1 MMQTAR
7 RVIISEFGAPEK
19 MRIVSTDLPEP
30 ATGEV
35 LLRQTAI
42 GLNFIDI
49 YQRRGVYPLPL
60 PTGLG
65 HEATGIVEAVGSGVD
80 KFKAGDRVAY
90 MHAGI
95 GAYAD
100 YRNVAADR
108 LVSIPAG
115 ISDEQASALLFKGI
129 TAQYLLKRTH
139 IVKQGEIVLIHAA
152 AGGVGQ
158 ILCQWAKGL
167 GAFVIGTAGTEEKCA
182 IAKEAGADIA
192 VNYSKEDW
200 QAALLLATG
209 GKKANVVY
217 DSVGKDT
224 FLKSLDCTAQFGLVV
239 LFGAASGPAP
249 AIDPELLNKKG
260 CLFLT
265 RPSVFPHNADSAV
278 FRANA
283 AELFDVIASGTVNSS
298 IGHRFKLE
306 DIIEAHKT
314 AEART
319 TMGATLI
326 IP

>member
-1 MMQTAR
+1 MKNAR
-7 RVIISEFGAPEK
+7 RVLITEFGPPENMK
-19 MRIVSTDLPEP
+19 IVSSQLPEP
-30 ATGEV
+30 SAGEV
-35 LLRQTAI
+35 QIRQTAI

-65 HEATGIVEAVGSGVD
+65 HEAAGVIESVGTGVD
-80 KFKAGDRVAY
+80 LFKPGDRVAY

-108 LVSIPAG
+108 LVKIPAEV
-115 ISDEQASALLFKGI
+115 SDEQAAALLFKGI
-129 TAQYLLKRTH
+129 TAQYLLKKTH
-139 IVKQGEIVLIHAA
+139 MVKKDEVILVHAA

-167 GAFVIGTAGTEEKCA
+167 GAFVIGTAGSPEKCA
-182 IAKEAGADIA
+182 VAKQAGADIA
-192 VNYSKEDW
+192 IDYSKENWPAD
-200 QAALLLATG
+200 LLEATG

-224 FLKSLDCTAQFGLVV
+224 FLKSLDCAAQFGLVV

-265 RPSVFPHNADSAV
+265 RPSVFPHNANAAV
-278 FRANA
+278 FRENA
-283 AELFDVIASGTVNSS
+283 AALFEVIASGIVKAS
-298 IGHRFKLE
+298 IGAKFSLDE
-306 DIIEAHKT
+306 IVAMHKN
-314 AEART
+314 AESRAT
-319 TMGATLI
+319 QGATLI

>member
-1 MMQTAR
+1 MKTAR
-7 RVIISEFGAPEK
+7 KVIVTEFGALEK
-19 MRIVSTDLPEP
+19 MQIVSAELPEP
-30 ATGEV
+30 AVGEV
-35 LLRQTAI
+35 QLRQTAI

-49 YQRRGVYPLPL
+49 YQRKGVYPLPL

-65 HEATGIVEAVGSGVD
+65 HEAAGVVEAVGPGVEA
-80 KFKAGDRVAY
+80 FKVGDRVAY
-90 MHAGI
+90 MNAGL

-100 YRNVAADR
+100 FRNVPADR
-108 LVSIPAG
+108 LVSIPENV
-115 ISDEQASALLFKGI
+115 SDEQAAALLFKGI
-129 TAQYLLKRTH
+129 TAQYLLRKTH
-139 IVKQGEIVLIHAA
+139 VVKAGETVLIHAA

-167 GAFVIGTAGTEEKCA
+167 GAFVIGTAGSPAKCA
-182 IAKEAGADIA
+182 VAKAAGADIA
-192 VNYSKEDW
+192 IDYSQENWVKT
-200 QAALLLATG
+200 LLEATG

-224 FLKSLDCTAQFGLVV
+224 FLKSLECAAQFGLVV

-265 RPSVFPHNADSAV
+265 RPSVFPHNADPAV

-283 AELFDVIASGTVNSS
+283 AELFAVIASGVVKPAISAKFS
-298 IGHRFKLE
+298 LE
-306 DIIEAHKT
+306 DIAAAHRS
-314 AEART
+314 AEARAT
-319 TMGATLI
+319 QGATLI

>member
-1 MMQTAR
+1 MRTAR
-7 RVIISEFGAPEK
+7 KVIVTEFGAPEK
-19 MRIVSTDLPEP
+19 MQIVSAELPAP
-30 ATGEV
+30 AAGEV
-35 LLRQTAI
+35 QLRQTAI

-49 YQRRGVYPLPL
+49 YQRKGVYPLPL

-65 HEATGIVEAVGSGVD
+65 HEAAGVVEAVGPGVD
-80 KFKAGDRVAY
+80 TFKVGDRIAY
-90 MHAGI
+90 MNAGL

-100 YRNVAADR
+100 FRNVPADR
-108 LVSIPAG
+108 LVRIPEG
-115 ISDEQASALLFKGI
+115 VSDEQAAALLFKGI
-129 TAQYLLKRTH
+129 TAQYLLRKTH
-139 IVKQGEIVLIHAA
+139 VVKAGETVLIHAA

-167 GAFVIGTAGTEEKCA
+167 GAFVIGTAGSPAKCA
-182 IAKEAGADIA
+182 VAKAAGADIA
-192 VNYSKEDW
+192 IDYSQEDW
-200 QAALLLATG
+200 VKTLLEATG

-224 FLKSLDCTAQFGLVV
+224 FLKSLECAAQFGLVV

-260 CLFLT
+260 CLYLT
-265 RPSVFPHNADSAV
+265 RPSVFPHNADPAV

-283 AELFDVIASGTVNSS
+283 AELFEVIASGVVKPS
-298 IGHRFKLE
+298 ISAKFSLAN
-306 DIIEAHKT
+306 IAEAHKS

-319 TMGATLI
+319 TQGATLI